1 MKHRFVSKRYWNDIS
16 TPMGESG
23 RLAREY
29 DDLINFSL
37 GDPDLTTD
45 ERIINAAFE
54 DTKNGHTHYTDFLG
68 DLELREEICKY
79 YKDTYNYD
87 AKLEECMITT
97 SGCHAMWLVL
107 EAILDDG
114 DEVIIH
120 EPCFTPYPQQ
130 IELTRGKPVV
140 LETYEEDEFQ
150 VDTERLKG
158 LITNRTKAIIINTPN
173 NPTGTCFSR
182 ETLEAIAK
190 VAIEYDLIVI
200 ADDIYTALSYAEPFI
215 PIITL
220 EGMKERT
227 ITIGSFSKDYCMTG
241 WRIGYVLAPHFI
253 IKTMKDVNENNV
265 FTAPSISQRAALHAL
280 RMRDEVQ
287 PSMVEE
293 YKKRTFYAYER
304 IKNIPNMSVLPPRGS
319 LYLFINIKETG
330 LSSMEVADKILR
342 EAHVLVLP
350 GNAFGACGEGYIRI
364 AVTVGLEDLKEAFD
378 RIGKMEIF
386 SEVVEVECKIN

>member
-23 RLAREY
+23 DLTRKYE
-29 DDLINFSL
+29 DLINFSL

-54 DTKNGHTHYTDFLG
+54 DAKRGHTHYTDFLG
-68 DLELREEICKY
+68 ELELREEICKY
-79 YKDTYNYD
+79 YRNEYD
-87 AKLEECMITT
+87 YGVKIEECMITT

-107 EAILDDG
+107 ESILDDG

-120 EPCFTPYPQQ
+120 EPYFTPYPQQ
-130 IELTRGKPVV
+130 IKLTRGKAVV

-150 VDTERLKG
+150 VDTERLKK

-182 ETLEAIAK
+182 ETLEAIAE
-190 VAIEYDLIVI
+190 VAIENDIIVI
-200 ADDIYTALSYAEPFI
+200 ADDIYTAFSYASPFI
-215 PIITL
+215 PITTL
-220 EGMKERT
+220 KGMRERT
-227 ITIGSFSKDYCMTG
+227 ITISSFSKDYCMTG
-241 WRIGYVLAPHFI
+241 WRIGYVLAPSYI

-265 FTAPSISQRAALHAL
+265 FTAPSISQRAALHAI

-287 PSMVEE
+287 PPMVEE

-304 IKNIPNMSVLPPRGS
+304 IKCIPNMSVLPPRGS
-319 LYLFINIKETG
+319 LYLFVNIKKTG
-330 LSSMEVADKILR
+330 LTSMEVADRILR
-342 EAHVLVLP
+342 DAHVLVLP
-350 GNAFGACGEGYIRI
+350 GNAFGASGEGYIRI
-364 AVTVGLEDLKEAFD
+364 AVTVGLRQLKEAFD
-378 RIGKMEIF
+378 RIEKMDVF
-386 SEVVEVECKIN
+386 QN